1 MSPRA
6 KRCTFEDG
14 IMEDEDDFPSDEEPQ
29 DDATRSVVD
38 LGMLGDV
45 LLDILDELCQVRE
58 LLAQYLG
65 NGSQTMTTS
74 RT

>member
-14 IMEDEDDFPSDEEPQ
+14 IMDDADDFPSDEEPQ
-29 DDATRSVVD
+29 DDATRSVAD

-58 LLAQYLG
+58 LLAQYWA
-65 NGSQTMTTS
+65 NGFQTTTMNK
-74 RT
+74 T